1 VNNLQIAKC
10 TTGGVRLYLYSSYC
24 TNDVQR
30 SPRPKLPPFVGVD
43 GVQFALTPTIL
54 KRRS

>member
-1 VNNLQIAKC
+1 MHNG
-10 TTGGVRLYLYSSYC
+10 GGVHLYLYSSYC
-24 TNDVQR
+24 TNDVQG